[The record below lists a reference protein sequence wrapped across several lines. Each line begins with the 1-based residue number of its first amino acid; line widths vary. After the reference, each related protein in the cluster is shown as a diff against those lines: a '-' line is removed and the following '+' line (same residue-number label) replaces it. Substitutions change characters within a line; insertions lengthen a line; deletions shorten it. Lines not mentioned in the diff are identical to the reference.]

1 MADKT
6 MPPNDPMVPAAPG
19 VAEGDIAAA
28 TEPSMPTDGGSVMVS
43 MPKQAFDAMHSLVG
57 ELAKGLD
64 MLAQTVNQQAA
75 GSKMPPADSIPPEMP
90 PAGGDE
96 EFLNSMAEEGSIR

>member
-6 MPPNDPMVPAAPG
+6 IPPNDPMVPAAPG

-28 TEPSMPTDGGSVMVS
+28 TEPSMPADGGSVMVS

-75 GSKMPPADSIPPEMP
+75 GAEMPPADAMPPEMP
-90 PAGGDE
+90 PDGGDE